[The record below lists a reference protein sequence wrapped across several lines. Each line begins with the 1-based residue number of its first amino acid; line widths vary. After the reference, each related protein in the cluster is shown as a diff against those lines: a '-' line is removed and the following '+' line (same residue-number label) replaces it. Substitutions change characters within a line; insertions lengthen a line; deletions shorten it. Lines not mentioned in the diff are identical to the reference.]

1 MLGRRLLAVPLLL
14 IVAVVAAPAVAQAQA
29 DAAQKRGSKAPRLKV
44 MTRNI
49 YLGGNIFLPIGTQ
62 DQDEFEERT
71 TELFNQVRFTNFPA
85 RARLL
90 AREIDRSRPHLVGL
104 QEVAM
109 WRRSPAGVKDGME
122 TRSTQ
127 VVYNFLLTLRRQLA
141 RQGSRYRV
149 AVAQQETDIEAPTQ
163 SYDVRLTMRDVILV
177 RRDRRRG
184 SNGRRDAVNVGRLS
198 KGNFDADISIP
209 TPGGTFTSTRGFTVL
224 DGNLRGRRFRF
235 VNTHL
240 ESALPAPRDAQA
252 QELVAPGGAARANRP
267 TIVVGDLNSDR
278 QGLTG
283 STPEAYR
290 TLIGAGFRDTWR
302 QANGNKPGF
311 SCCLRNP
318 LANDPPPFPGD
329 HRIDHTL
336 VRGQARGVRANIV
349 GRDPRQRTS
358 SGLWPSD
365 HAGVVTVLKLGRGR

>member
-1 MLGRRLLAVPLLL
+1 MLRRRLLSVSLLL
-14 IVAVVAAPAVAQAQA
+14 IVAVVAAPAVAQAQS
-29 DAAQKRGSKAPRLKV
+29 DRAPRLKV

-71 TELFNQVRFTNFPA
+71 TELFTQVRFTNFPS

-90 AREIDRSRPHLVGL
+90 AREIDRTRPHLVGL
-104 QEVAM
+104 QEVAL
-109 WRRSPAGVKDGME
+109 WRRSPAGVKDGTQ

-127 VVYNFLLTLRRQLA
+127 VVYNFLLTLRRQLN
-141 RQGSRYRV
+141 RMGSPYRV

-184 SNGRRDAVNVGRLS
+184 ARRDGRRDAVRVGRLS
-198 KGNFDADISIP
+198 KGNFDADITID
-209 TPGGTFTSTRGFTVL
+209 TPGGPFTSTRGFNVL
-224 DGNLRGRRFRF
+224 DGRLGGRRFRF

-240 ESALPAPRDAQA
+240 ESALPAPRNAQA
-252 QELVAPGGAARANRP
+252 AELVARGGPARANRP

-290 TLIGAGFRDTWR
+290 TLIRGGFRDTWR

-336 VRGQARGVRANIV
+336 VRGQLRGLRATIV

-358 SGLWPSD
+358 TGLWPSD